1 MNRTTF
7 FLVST
12 SIFLLGACHNDVKE
26 VREVSDSPRNYPLNE
41 QIGATITYSDSGQK
55 MLEIHAGLV
64 QDYGNQDPAY
74 VFFGDRIRVQF
85 YNGKTLTST
94 VLEADTA
101 RQLKDDDLW
110 AIGGNVVLTNGKGE
124 RMKTE
129 RLYWNKKEERL
140 YSDAKVQIRTDGQLI
155 TGKGF
160 EADQEFNTYRIFKV
174 QGEITIDDE

>member
-1 MNRTTF
+1 
-7 FLVST
+7 
-12 SIFLLGACHNDVKE
+12 
-26 VREVSDSPRNYPLNE
+26 
-41 QIGATITYSDSGQK
+41 
-55 MLEIHAGLV
+55 
-64 QDYGNQDPAY
+64 
-74 VFFGDRIRVQF
+74 
-85 YNGKTLTST
+85 

>member
-1 MNRTTF
+1 MLRKNVF
-7 FLVST
+7 INISLSLFLVGCS
-12 SIFLLGACHNDVKE
+12 NDVKE
-26 VREVSDSPRNYPLNE
+26 VNVVSDTPKFYPLNE
-41 QIGATITYSDSGQK
+41 QLGATITYSDSGQK
-55 MLEIHAGLV
+55 VLEIQAGLV
-64 QDYGNQDPAY
+64 QDFGNQDPPY
-74 VFFGDRIRVQF
+74 VFFGKRIKVQF
-85 YNGKTLTST
+85 YNGKSLTST

-101 RQLKDDDLW
+101 RQLKNDDLW

-124 RMKTE
+124 RMSSE

-174 QGEITIDDE
+174 QGEILIDDE

>member
-1 MNRTTF
+1 MNR
-7 FLVST
+7 L
-12 SIFLLGACHNDVKE
+12 SIFIVICLSTLMFGCNNTVKE
-26 VREVSDSPRNYPLNE
+26 VEEVSKAPRNYPLNE

-74 VFFGDRIRVQF
+74 VFFGERVRVQF

-101 RQLKDDDLW
+101 RQLKDDDMW
-110 AIGGNVVLTNGKGE
+110 AIGGNVILTNGKGE

-129 RLYWNKKEERL
+129 RLFWNKQEERL

-155 TGKGF
+155 TGMGF

>member
-12 SIFLLGACHNDVKE
+12 SIFLLGACRNDVKE

-129 RLYWNKKEERL
+129 RLYWNKKRSACIAMPRCISEPT
-140 YSDAKVQIRTDGQLI
+140 V
-155 TGKGF
+155 
-160 EADQEFNTYRIFKV
+160 N
-174 QGEITIDDE
+174 

>member
-1 MNRTTF
+1 MNRRRFF
-7 FLVST
+7 FLST
-12 SIFLLGACHNDVKE
+12 AILLLGACRNDVKE
-26 VREVSDSPRNYPLNE
+26 VQQVSDSPRNYPLNE
-41 QIGATITYSDSGQK
+41 QIGATIIYSDSGQK

-64 QDYGNQDPAY
+64 RDYGNQDPAY

-101 RQLKDDDLW
+101 RQLKDDELW

-174 QGEITIDDE
+174 QGEITINDE